1 MSPLLGAIGWPVLD
15 RVHLF
20 GDFAISPHGI
30 GIALGYLF
38 GAWILS
44 REGPKRGMTVEHIN
58 TMVFWSLIGTIVGA
72 RLFYVI
78 GHFSEFDN
86 LGEMLALW
94 RGGLTLLGGI
104 TGGVLI
110 NVPLFRR
117 YGYSFFQAIDGAA
130 IGLAFGIAFGR
141 IGDLIIGDH
150 LGKPTSWLLAFQY
163 EGGQLPGFSC
173 VAETCR
179 ATLEGGRLL
188 ELSRSGAT
196 LTSNTG
202 EILGQGVGVHQTA
215 LYDMVSATL
224 LFFFLYVLS
233 RRPLRRGVLTLT
245 FGAWYGATRVVEDFL
260 RIDKRI
266 FGLTGSQWT
275 GGIVSIICIVTL
287 IVWSRRSRAPS
298 STDDGDDGS
307 RAGADPEGAQPQ
319 PSA

>member
-44 REGPKRGMTVEHIN
+44 REGPKRGLTVEHIN
-58 TMVFWSLIGTIVGA
+58 TMVFWSLIGTIIGA

-78 GHFSEFDN
+78 GHLSEFDN
-86 LGEMLALW
+86 VGEMLALW

-117 YGYSFFQAIDGAA
+117 YGYSFFQAMDGAA

-150 LGKPTSWLLAFQY
+150 LGKPTSWLFAFQY
-163 EGGQLPGFSC
+163 QGGTLPGFSC
-173 VAETCR
+173 IAETCR
-179 ATLEGGRLL
+179 ATLEGGRFL
-188 ELSRSGAT
+188 ELSRGGAT
-196 LTSNTG
+196 LTSSTG

-215 LYDMVSATL
+215 LYDMVGATL

-233 RRPLRRGVLTLT
+233 RREFRQGVLTLT
-245 FGAWYGATRVVEDFL
+245 FGAWYGSMRVVEDFM

-275 GGIVSIICIVTL
+275 GGIVAVLSIVTL
-287 IVWSRRSRAPS
+287 IAWSRRSRAPS
-298 STDDGDDGS
+298 TSEDD
-307 RAGADPEGAQPQ
+307 QPVTTGTEP
-319 PSA
+319 PSG